1 MNYIIKDDKKFIR
14 ICLDDLNEQLIQVNK
29 NFRVIILVDRKS
41 VNICDLAFLN
51 KFEKIILSFDK
62 LLENN
67 LKKISQN
74 LIDEIRL
81 KSTIRKYKNINYSLR
96 DLLINCRDEDIQAM
110 IYYFSKEL
118 KNGDNEDYEEEEY
131 KIDEMKLREVVINR
145 IYKILPQDII
155 CILPERNIIRQYY
168 NDNIIF
174 YNFKDYINEEENRK
188 YKISIIYTFTNIS
201 DVVEGLNKKMNLMAT
216 EIRSE
221 NGLKNLIEEIK
232 NKNENNKSKKEFNI
246 YIDFE
251 KN

>member
-1 MNYIIKDDKKFIR
+1 MNYIIKDDKKLIR
-14 ICLDDLNEQLIQVNK
+14 ICLDHLNEQLIQVNK

-174 YNFKDYINEEENRK
+174 YNFKDYINEE
-188 YKISIIYTFTNIS
+188 
-201 DVVEGLNKKMNLMAT
+201 
-216 EIRSE
+216 
-221 NGLKNLIEEIK
+221 
-232 NKNENNKSKKEFNI
+232 
-246 YIDFE
+246 
-251 KN
+251 